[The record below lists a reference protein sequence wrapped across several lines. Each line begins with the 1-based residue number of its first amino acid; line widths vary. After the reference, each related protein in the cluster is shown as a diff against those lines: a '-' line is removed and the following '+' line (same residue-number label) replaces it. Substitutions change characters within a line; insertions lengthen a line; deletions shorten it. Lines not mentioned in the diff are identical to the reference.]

1 MYIILIIIIA
11 TVWRHTD
18 IMLGMEVISWYYNII
33 MIAYYLSVLIII
45 ELFGHAWRY
54 YNNIIMIVCC
64 VHVEPFGHGADLFVY
79 KYFVFGHGSES
90 DLLVCIIIH

>member
-45 ELFGHAWRY
+45 ELFGHAC
-54 YNNIIMIVCC
+54 MEV
-64 VHVEPFGHGADLFVY
+64 L
-79 KYFVFGHGSES
+79 
-90 DLLVCIIIH
+90 